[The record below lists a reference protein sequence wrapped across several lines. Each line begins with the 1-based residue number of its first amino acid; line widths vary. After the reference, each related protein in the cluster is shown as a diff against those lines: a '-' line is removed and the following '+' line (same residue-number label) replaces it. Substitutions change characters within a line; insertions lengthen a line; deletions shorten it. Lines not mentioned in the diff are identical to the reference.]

1 MDYATEG
8 MEVLPDAIQG
18 HILGFVRSARDVASC
33 SCVSKKWR
41 EAMTQVRSLY
51 FARNVGD
58 EQGILPDLIVTRM
71 VLSMTGLQ
79 ELIVYCPFSN
89 VSLLAWL
96 KHTKGTLK
104 ILELR
109 VDDLGEKRMGNS
121 SMSKLDCVAL
131 STQLHT
137 LRLWGVLLT
146 HAPAEWRCFHNLHT
160 LEIVGA
166 RLRDSALCGIL
177 HACPYLTNFTL
188 LGCEGIRV
196 ACIELERLTNCRL
209 DLYGAGDCIISIIAP
224 KLQTFEVQG
233 ASWLRIKGNHRLN
246 HLCVANNSGK
256 VKKLDVG
263 RLPELQSLSLRGV
276 HWHWEAIHTVLQS
289 ATELRELSMR
299 VEFCGD
305 ADKLEPFPEIDF
317 VDFFKSHPKLR
328 SFEAQGAMFAA
339 VANRNSL
346 KQLSPACVIPCLEEA
361 WVTIRSP
368 LNADYKLA
376 SLEALVR
383 CSPRLRRLHIRLSQM
398 KNCEPVAD
406 EFFFRVLGLKFRY
419 EFIKIE

>member
-1 MDYATEG
+1 MDYSSEG
-8 MEVLPDAIQG
+8 MEVLPDAIQQ

-33 SCVSKKWR
+33 SCVSKKWK
-41 EAMTQVRSLY
+41 ESMTQVRSLY

-71 VLSMTGLQ
+71 VLSMTALQ

-96 KHTKGTLK
+96 THTKETLK

-109 VDDLGEKRMGNS
+109 VDDLGDKRMGNS
-121 SMSKLDCVAL
+121 SMNKLDCVAL
-131 STQLHT
+131 STHLHT

-146 HAPAEWRCFHNLHT
+146 NTPPDWRCFHNLHT

-177 HACPYLTNFTL
+177 HACPYLTNLTL

-196 ACIELERLTNCRL
+196 ACIELERLTHCRL
-209 DLYGAGDCIISIIAP
+209 DLYGAGDCIVSIIAP
-224 KLQTFEVQG
+224 KLQVLEVQG
-233 ASWLRIKGNHRLN
+233 ASWLRIKGNHCLC
-246 HLCVANNSGK
+246 HLSVANNSGK

-263 RLPELQSLSLRGV
+263 RLPDLQSLSLRGV
-276 HWHWEAIHTVLQS
+276 HWHWEAINTVLQS
-289 ATELRELSMR
+289 ATELKELSMR

-317 VDFFKSHPKLR
+317 VDFFNSHLKLR

-346 KQLSPACVIPCLEEA
+346 KQLTPTTVIPCLEEA

-368 LNADYKLA
+368 LNADQKLA

>member
-209 DLYGAGDCIISIIAP
+209 DLYGAG
-224 KLQTFEVQG
+224 
-233 ASWLRIKGNHRLN
+233 
-246 HLCVANNSGK
+246 K

-376 SLEALVR
+376 SLEALSSGAKV
-383 CSPRLRRLHIRLSQM
+383 
-398 KNCEPVAD
+398 
-406 EFFFRVLGLKFRY
+406 
-419 EFIKIE
+419 